1 VAERV
6 AARLRSAGFRIW
18 FDQHLPTHRAY
29 SEVIEEQLDAARAV
43 VVLWSAEAVASQ
55 WVRSEANRA
64 RESGRL
70 VQLRLDDTRLPMPF
84 DQIQCADLRG
94 WSKDTDTA
102 DWLRAIDS
110 IGELVG
116 RDPIRVDVPKRP
128 NTTRRKLVI
137 GGGAAGALAL
147 AGFSGWRSLA
157 REEPSPHAQLLL
169 QKGLDALQSNDALE
183 TESVGSTR
191 QAIALLTDATEADP
205 RSATA

>member
-1 VAERV
+1 MADVFLSYARANASVAERV

-94 WSKDTDTA
+94 WSKDTDT
-102 DWLRAIDS
+102 
-110 IGELVG
+110 
-116 RDPIRVDVPKRP
+116 
-128 NTTRRKLVI
+128 
-137 GGGAAGALAL
+137 
-147 AGFSGWRSLA
+147 
-157 REEPSPHAQLLL
+157 
-169 QKGLDALQSNDALE
+169 
-183 TESVGSTR
+183 
-191 QAIALLTDATEADP
+191 
-205 RSATA
+205 